1 MLKELKI
8 TNFAVIENLTVEFR
22 PGFNVLT
29 GETGAGKSILIDA
42 LTLALGGRADT
53 DSIRTGRQTAAVE
66 ALFDINDSNILEQ
79 VRQLGIEVGDGQLI
93 IKRQVSLSEKNR
105 VFMNGGNITVGTLAT
120 IGNRLVDI
128 HGQHDHQTLLHPENH
143 IGILDVYANLM
154 PEKERFQHEFAGY
167 RDRDRELQSLLT
179 DEHDRRQREEL
190 LNFQVKEIDQANLAP
205 AEEDALKSEHTKL
218 LNSEKIHQA
227 LQQALNLLMD
237 NEGAVREQLGRVDH
251 ELQHPAQLDA
261 GLQPI
266 AERAQS
272 LSYEVE
278 DLVEHLRAYVR
289 DNVFQP
295 ERLEEIDDRLAE
307 INTLKRK
314 YGGAIAAVLE
324 HRERIAAELQT
335 LSSNQE
341 RVAALTEELRRR
353 RQTLARQAVAL
364 AEKREKAAARLQKS
378 VEKELRELNMPKT
391 RFGVRFS
398 YEPDAGAFVTFRG
411 HTVRL
416 TPDGLGVME
425 FLFSPN
431 PGEDLRPL
439 AKIASG
445 GELSRVMLA
454 LKTILND
461 QDTVPVLIFDEVDSG
476 IGGKVAEKVGVR
488 LKQIAA
494 RRQVFC
500 VTHLPQ
506 IAGMAAAHFSI
517 SKQVDGKRTRTT
529 IRELSLEERIEEIAR
544 MSGGEKITEAT
555 RQHAREM
562 VKPG

>member
-8 TNFAVIENLTVEFR
+8 TNFAVIENLAVQFR

-53 DSIRTGRQTAAVE
+53 DNIRTGRQTAAVE
-66 ALFDINDSNILEQ
+66 ALFYVDDPGILEQ
-79 VRQLGIEVGDGQLI
+79 VRQLGIEVEDGQLI

-105 VFMNGGNITVGTLAT
+105 AFLNGGNITVGALAA

-143 IGILDVYANLM
+143 LGILDLYGGLV
-154 PEKERFQHEFAGY
+154 PEKERFEREFADY
-167 RDRDRELQSLLT
+167 RDLDREYQSLLT
-179 DEHDRRQREEL
+179 RERDRRQREDL
-190 LNFQVKEIDQANLAP
+190 LNFQLDEIDRANLSP
-205 AEEDALKSEHTKL
+205 SEEDALRTEQTRL
-218 LNSEKIHQA
+218 LNAEKTHQA
-227 LQQALNLLMD
+227 LQRALNLLMD
-237 NEGAVREQLGRVDH
+237 NEGAVREQLGQVDH
-251 ELQHPAQLDA
+251 ELKQPAQLDPD
-261 GLQPI
+261 LQTI
-266 AERAQS
+266 ADRAQS

-278 DLVEHLRAYVR
+278 DLVETLRAYGR

-314 YGGAIAAVLE
+314 YGGDIPAVLE
-324 HRERIAAELQT
+324 SREQIAAELQA

-341 RVAALTEELRRR
+341 RVEALTADLARR
-353 RQTLARQAVAL
+353 RQTLAKQAVAL

-378 VEKELRELNMPKT
+378 AEKELRELNMPKT
-391 RFGVRFS
+391 RFGARFN
-398 YEPDAGAFVTFRG
+398 YEPDPDGFVTFRG
-411 HTVRL
+411 DTVRV

-454 LKTILND
+454 LKTILNE
-461 QDTVPVLIFDEVDSG
+461 QDPVPVLIFDEVDSG

-506 IAGMAAAHFSI
+506 IAGMAATHFSI
-517 SKQVDGKRTRTT
+517 HKQVEGKRTRTS
-529 IRELSLEERIEEIAR
+529 IRELSLEDRIEEIAR
-544 MSGGEKITEAT
+544 MSGGEKITETT